1 MSGGL
6 YQGECLPCYA
16 SQSDSPYSLLHPTK
30 SRYPSSNLPLLYP
43 PKEVN
48 RHSAQESTEAKSDQV
63 GVRTSRVAGP
73 TMFFRPHL
81 EAGAECLATHSSA
94 YLELPGSQGVI

>member
-1 MSGGL
+1 MLCISVRFS
-6 YQGECLPCYA
+6 E
-16 SQSDSPYSLLHPTK
+16 SSLLHPTK
-30 SRYPSSNLPLLYP
+30 SRYPSSNFPLLYP

-73 TMFFRPHL
+73 TMFFRLHL
-81 EAGAECLATHSSA
+81 EAGAEPECLATHSSA
-94 YLELPGSQGVI
+94 CLDLPGSQGVI

>member
-6 YQGECLPCYA
+6 YQGECLLVTRLGPIIRV
-16 SQSDSPYSLLHPTK
+16 Q
-30 SRYPSSNLPLLYP
+30 PSSNFPLLYL
-43 PKEVN
+43 PKAVN

-81 EAGAECLATHSSA
+81 EAGAEPECLATHSSA
-94 YLELPGSQGVI
+94 YLDLPGSQRVI